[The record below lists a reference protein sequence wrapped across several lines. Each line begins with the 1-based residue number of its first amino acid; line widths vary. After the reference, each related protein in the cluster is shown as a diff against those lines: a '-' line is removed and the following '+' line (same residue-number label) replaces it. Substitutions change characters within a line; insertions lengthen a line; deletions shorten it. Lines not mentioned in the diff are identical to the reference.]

1 MSLINSIPTSV
12 LPPSQN
18 GIASAAQEK
27 NDSKATFGQW
37 LEQSLG
43 EVNQLQQAS
52 NDAMQKLVAGE
63 TQDIHGTMIAMQKS
77 SIAME
82 LTVEVRNKI
91 ISAYEEIKRMQF

>member
-1 MSLINSIPTSV
+1 MTLINAIQTNV

-18 GIASAAQEK
+18 GIASVTQEK

-52 NDAMQKLVAGE
+52 NNAMQKLVAGE

>member
-1 MSLINSIPTSV
+1 MTLINSIHTNV

-18 GIASAAQEK
+18 GIASAVQEK

-91 ISAYEEIKRMQF
+91 ISAYDEIKRMQF

>member
-1 MSLINSIPTSV
+1 MTLIDSIHTST
-12 LPPSQN
+12 LTPSPS